1 MSFLKNM
8 CDIHQSPSCQL
19 LSILWKFFYTFI
31 FSVVM
36 LFSNEINAC
45 TLNMLNI
52 EPINWNNLMWSHY
65 WRDDI
70 QHSWKFDLN
79 LILLSKGLHAS
90 AVTPDLLFHNFWS
103 ACISTF
109 STARLLFQIMHRGD
123 SLSFV
128 VANICQFFAAFL
140 GDTQHPGCLEGLVRG
155 FNCRL
160 PQAGSQSTLWQ
171 EAQSTEESNRCGEDF

>member
-1 MSFLKNM
+1 MKVFLY
-8 CDIHQSPSCQL
+8 
-19 LSILWKFFYTFI
+19 FYI
-31 FSVVM
+31 FSCNVI
-36 LFSNEINAC
+36 LK
-45 TLNMLNI
+45 
-52 EPINWNNLMWSHY
+52 WNKCLHVEHVEYWTNKLKNLMWSHY

-109 STARLLFQIMHRGD
+109 STVRLLFQIMHRGD

-140 GDTQHPGCLEGLVRG
+140 GDTQHPGCLGGLVRG
-155 FNCRL
+155 FNCQF
-160 PQAGSQSTLWQ
+160 PQGANQPCDRKIKVLRNQTDVEKTL
-171 EAQSTEESNRCGEDF
+171 R